1 MRVWRKFLYVAAS
14 MLVATTL
21 FIAGGRLMLS
31 AIERQLIY
39 FPTRT
44 EHDAPTPRV
53 AGASVVE
60 EVWIEAAEGV
70 RVHGIYAAA
79 ENAYADLLFF
89 HGNAGNLYDR
99 LDNVTLLVALG
110 FNVLIMDY
118 RGYGKSGGEPSEAA
132 LYEDGLAA
140 YRYLIDEKGADPARL
155 VLFGRSLGSTVAIE
169 LGSRQ
174 PAGVVIAE
182 SAFTSAREL
191 ARLHYGLLPNLLL
204 RVMTHQFDSLSK
216 APNLKAPVLYI
227 HGDRDSIVPVEMGL
241 RLYEASPEPKEWYP
255 IRGAG
260 HNDTLIVGGD
270 EYFQRLAEFVR
281 THVAALN

>member
-1 MRVWRKFLYVAAS
+1 MWRRLLYTAAGV
-14 MLVATTL
+14 LVAVAL
-21 FIAGGRLMLS
+21 FVAGGRLMLG

-44 EHDAPTPRV
+44 DRDAPTPRV

-60 EVWIEAAEGV
+60 EVWIDAAEGV

-79 ENAYADLLFF
+79 ENAFADLLFF

-99 LDNVTLLVALG
+99 LDNVTLLVAIG

-118 RGYGKSGGEPSEAA
+118 RGYGKSEGEPSEAA

-140 YRYLIDEKGADPARL
+140 YRYLVDEKGADPARL

-169 LGSRQ
+169 LGSQ
-174 PAGVVIAE
+174 HPAGVVIAE

-191 ARLHYGLLPNLLL
+191 ARRHYGLLATVLL
-204 RVMTHQFDSLSK
+204 RAMTHQFDSISK

-227 HGDRDSIVPVEMGL
+227 HGDRDNIVPVEMGR
-241 RLYEASPEPKEWYP
+241 RLYEASPEPKDWYP

-260 HNDTLIVGGD
+260 HNDTLLVGGD
-270 EYFQRLAEFVR
+270 EYFQRLTEFVR
-281 THVAALN
+281 THVAALD